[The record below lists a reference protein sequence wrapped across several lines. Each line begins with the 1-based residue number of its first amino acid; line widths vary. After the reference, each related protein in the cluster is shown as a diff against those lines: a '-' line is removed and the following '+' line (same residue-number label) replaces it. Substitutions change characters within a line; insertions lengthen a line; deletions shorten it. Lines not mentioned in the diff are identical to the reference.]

1 MRPAGEIRQA
11 LLQAACE
18 LATPEQAP
26 TLTELAHKA
35 CVAVSCAR
43 RTVDNMTRG
52 GALRVARTR
61 KVDYR
66 NRPVAEYEPAP
77 TESPVDSPKDAA
89 HLDVASVFNMW
100 VQR

>member
-11 LLQAACE
+11 LLQAARD
-18 LATPEQAP
+18 LATPQQAP

-35 CVAVSCAR
+35 CVAVSAAR
-43 RTVDNMTRG
+43 RTVDNMKRAG
-52 GALRVARTR
+52 ELREARTR

-66 NRPVAEYEPAP
+66 NKPVAEYEPAP
-77 TESPVDSPKDAA
+77 PAPQQDEGYV
-89 HLDVASVFNMW
+89 DVARVFGMW

>member
-11 LLQAACE
+11 LLQAAAD
-18 LATPEQAP
+18 LATPDRAA

-35 CVAVSCAR
+35 CVAVSAAR
-43 RTVDNMTRG
+43 RTVDNMKRRG
-52 GALRVARTR
+52 ELRVPRTR

-77 TESPVDSPKDAA
+77 PQPDTDAS
-89 HLDVASVFNMW
+89 HLDVASVFGMW
-100 VQR
+100 VRR